1 MYVTAQNYRNYLIR
15 LETLD
20 EQETIEA
27 FKNLEEARPKSVIT
41 IFITVDDDFKNFT
54 VTLKNDKKEIKLEKA
69 LLRLFTLDKSNDLK
83 NQM

>member
-1 MYVTAQNYRNYLIR
+1 MYVTAHNHRNYLIR

-20 EQETIEA
+20 ELETLNA
-27 FKNLEEARPKSVIT
+27 FKKLEELSPKAVIT
-41 IFITVDDDFKNFT
+41 VFIAVDDDFKNFT